1 MNKERSVKIAL
12 AAVWA
17 VVVIFLVGFG
27 LKLFND
33 FILVPQQP
41 SSLPLPPASVERK
54 EREINIY
61 FADENASR
69 LVPERRLA
77 ELGAGNAAD
86 AAAIVAE
93 IIKGPRS
100 DALLPTVPDGAR
112 LLNAYEL
119 GDLLVLDFTHEIQTN
134 HTGGS
139 TSELL
144 TVYSIVNTLA
154 RNLDGIQRVRMLV
167 EGEEVETLGGHLD
180 LTKPLSPNLR
190 WSPA

>member
-1 MNKERSVKIAL
+1 MNKERSVMIAL

-33 FILVPQQP
+33 FVLVPAQP
-41 SSLPLPPASVERK
+41 SSAPLPPVSIERK
-54 EREINIY
+54 EREIEIF
-61 FADENASR
+61 FADENAST
-69 LVPERRLA
+69 LVPERRRA
-77 ELGAGNAAD
+77 ELGAGKAAD
-86 AAAIVAE
+86 AATIVAE

-100 DALLPTVPDGAR
+100 DSLLPTIPDGAR
-112 LLNAYEL
+112 LLSAYEL
-119 GDLLVLDFTHEIQTN
+119 GDLLVLDFTHEIRTN

-154 RNLDGIQRVRMLV
+154 KNLDGIQRVRMLV

-180 LTKPLSPNLR
+180 LTSPLFPNLK

>member
-41 SSLPLPPASVERK
+41 SSAPLPPVSVERK
-54 EREINIY
+54 EREIKIF
-61 FADENASR
+61 FADENASA
-69 LVPERRLA
+69 LVPERRMA
-77 ELGAGNAAD
+77 ELGAGKAAD
-86 AAAIVAE
+86 AATIVAE
-93 IIKGPRS
+93 IIKGPRADS
-100 DALLPTVPDGAR
+100 LLPTIPEGAR
-112 LLNAYEL
+112 LLSAYEL
-119 GDLLVLDFTHEIQTN
+119 GDLLVLDFTHEIKTN

-139 TSELL
+139 TGELL

-154 RNLDGIQRVRMLV
+154 RNLDGIKRVRMLV

-180 LTKPLSPNLR
+180 LTRPLSPNLR